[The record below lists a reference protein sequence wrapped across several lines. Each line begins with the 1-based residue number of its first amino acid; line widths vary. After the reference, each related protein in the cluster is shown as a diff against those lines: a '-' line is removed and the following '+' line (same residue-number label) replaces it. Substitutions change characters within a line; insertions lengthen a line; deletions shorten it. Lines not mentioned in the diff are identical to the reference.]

1 MWLQKNKFQL
11 VCMVLL
17 VLEGVI
23 ILGRDGIRTNLK
35 NNKAAGKN
43 DVTGEMIKCSQQQ
56 IGYENCVIWLWKTAM
71 VIQFYKGKGE
81 RTEWKNY
88 RLMNV
93 VSGVG
98 KFFAEVLVDSSQRD

>member
-1 MWLQKNKFQL
+1 
-11 VCMVLL
+11 
-17 VLEGVI
+17 
-23 ILGRDGIRTNLK
+23 
-35 NNKAAGKN
+35 
-43 DVTGEMIKCSQQQ
+43 
-56 IGYENCVIWLWKTAM
+56 M